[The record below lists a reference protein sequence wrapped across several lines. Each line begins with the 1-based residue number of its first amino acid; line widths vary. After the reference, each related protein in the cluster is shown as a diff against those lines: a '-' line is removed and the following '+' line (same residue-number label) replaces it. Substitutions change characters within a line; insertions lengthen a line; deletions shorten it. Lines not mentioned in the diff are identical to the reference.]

1 MKTIKQL
8 LSEISYGPKWDPKA
22 FSRDMFKAY
31 LGRKF
36 DPNVDTDI
44 VRPTIHPHVAWL
56 KDGLTRKN
64 EEGKLYK
71 TIAYHFRLP
80 STPKGEH
87 EFLDLPVQD
96 IHHDPE
102 NKTITVSVDSTEYH
116 NHLRDA
122 GISHSQATN
131 IKDVQDI
138 VSSQLFQPVKIKGIT
153 EYEGDDYSGAP
164 DTLHIHLDED
174 SVLKAHQRDIQRR
187 SDFDDRDEY
196 YSGPEDFQI

>member
-56 KDGLTRKN
+56 KQNLPREVAFQFKLPTTAKGSFEN
-64 EEGKLYK
+64 EL
-71 TIAYHFRLP
+71 LP
-80 STPKGEH
+80 I
-87 EFLDLPVQD
+87 QD
-96 IHHDPE
+96 IHHDE
-102 NKTITVSVDSTEYH
+102 STGTITVSVDSSKYH
-116 NHLRDA
+116 EKLRDA
-122 GISHSQATN
+122 GTSHSRASTN
-131 IKDVQDI
+131 KDVEDI
-138 VSSQLFQPVKIKGIT
+138 MSRQLFQPVKVKGVT

-174 SVLKAHQRDIQRR
+174 SIKKAHQREIQRR
-187 SDFDDRDEY
+187 SNFDDRDEY

>member
-56 KDGLTRKN
+56 NNELTRKN
-64 EEGKLYK
+64 EEGRLHK
-71 TIAYHFRLP
+71 TVSYHFRLP
-80 STPKGEH
+80 NTPEGGL
-87 EFLDLPVQD
+87 EFEDLPVQD

-102 NKTITVSVDSTEYH
+102 NKTITISVDSSKYH
-116 NHLRDA
+116 DRLRSA
-122 GISHSQATN
+122 GTTHSQATN
-131 IKDVQDI
+131 NKKVEEALSLQ
-138 VSSQLFQPVKIKGIT
+138 VFQPVKVKGIT

-174 SVLKAHQRDIQRR
+174 SIKKAHQREIQRR